1 MSYEL
6 VIVESPTKARI
17 INKFLGEDYKV
28 ESSMGHVRDL
38 PPKEL
43 GIDIKNDFEPTYQL
57 SKDKKKVVS
66 KIKKLVKDSSKIY
79 IAMDEDREGE
89 AIGWHILQA
98 LGMNDPD
105 KKVDRIA
112 FHEITEEA
120 IREALQSPRRI
131 SMDLVNA
138 QQARRILD
146 RIVGYKVS
154 PLLHRKIAKKLSAG
168 RVQSVGLM
176 LIVDREKEVK
186 KFKPVKYYT
195 IEGMFKAG
203 KKAAESKV
211 DAKLWGEAGKK
222 YKKLE
227 ISSADTAKNIIK
239 ECRNDSVKIR
249 DINRKKNNV
258 FPKPPFITSTL
269 QRSAYNRLRFTPA
282 KTMRVAQQLY
292 EGIEL
297 SDGTSTGLITY
308 MRTDSFQI
316 AKSALSASRKYIKE
330 KFASK
335 YLPAKANYY
344 KSKKS
349 AQEAHESIRPTNIF
363 KYPDELKGDINKDQR
378 KLYTLIWEKFIS
390 SQMTPLKEE
399 KVRVKIDCGKY
410 EFRAKGRQL
419 LFDGFTKVLK
429 RHYKENIIPKLEKG
443 EEYKWEELLDV
454 EHETKPPPRYTQATL
469 VKELERNGIGRPST
483 YASIIRTLFKR
494 KYVNSKKGTLIP
506 SEIAEIVVDALKEH
520 FPNIMDK
527 KFTAYMEDKLDEVA
541 KGEKDWK
548 DMLSEFYKKFKQNY
562 DRAVKNM
569 EKLTVKTGKKCPE
582 CGEEL
587 IIKWSKFGKFM
598 ACSGFPDCKKTF
610 DIDKD
615 NNIIKEEKT
624 KYKCPECSS
633 DMVIKNG
640 RYGKFLAC
648 SAYPNCKKIITL
660 DKDGEIV
667 KIPLGWEK
675 CPQCGKDT
683 LIKKG
688 YRGLFLACSGY
699 PKCKF
704 TMSYEEAE
712 KR

>member
-17 INKFLGEDYKV
+17 INKFLGKNYKV

-38 PPKEL
+38 PPRKL
-43 GIDIKNDFEPTYQL
+43 GIDIKNNFEPTYEL
-57 SKDKKKVVS
+57 LKGKKKVVS

-89 AIGWHILQA
+89 AIGWHMLHA
-98 LGMNDPD
+98 LGVSDSD

-120 IREALQSPRRI
+120 IREALQTPRRI

-146 RIVGYKVS
+146 RIVGFKVS
-154 PLLHRKIAKKLSAG
+154 PLLHKKIAKKLSAG
-168 RVQSVGLM
+168 RVQSIGLM

-186 KFKPVKYYT
+186 KFNPVKYYT
-195 IEGMFKAG
+195 IEGSINT
-203 KKAAESKV
+203 ESKNV
-211 DAKLWGEAGKK
+211 EAKLWGASGKK

-227 ISSADTAKNIIK
+227 INSADGAKKIIK
-239 ECRNDSVKIR
+239 ECLDTPAKIKK
-249 DINRKKNNV
+249 IEKKNKKV
-258 FPKPPFITSTL
+258 SPKPPFITSTL
-269 QRSAYNRLRFTPA
+269 QRSAFNRLRFNPA
-282 KTMRVAQQLY
+282 KTMSVAQQLY
-292 EGIEL
+292 EGLEL
-297 SDGTSTGLITY
+297 SDKNSSGLITY

-316 AKSALSASRKYIKE
+316 AKSAIKASRKYIKE
-330 KFASK
+330 NFEDS
-335 YLPAKANYY
+335 YLPSSANYY
-344 KSKKS
+344 KANKS
-349 AQEAHESIRPTNIF
+349 AQEAHECIRPTDIL
-363 KYPDELKGDINKDQR
+363 KLPSDLKGEINQDQY
-378 KLYTLIWEKFIS
+378 KLYSLIWNKFIA

-399 KVRVKIDCGKY
+399 KITVKISCKKY
-410 EFRAKGRQL
+410 EYRAKGRRL
-419 LFDGFTKVLK
+419 LFDGYTKVWEK
-429 RHYKENIIPKLEKG
+429 KYEENIIPELEEG
-443 EEYKWEELLDV
+443 LEFKWDKLLDI

-469 VKELERNGIGRPST
+469 VKELEKNGIGRPST

-494 KYVNSKKGTLIP
+494 KYVSSKKGALVP
-506 SEIAEIVVDALKEH
+506 SEIAEVVVDALKEH

-541 KGEKDWK
+541 KGKKEWK
-548 DMLSEFYKKFKQNY
+548 VMLSEFYEKFKKNY
-562 DRAVKNM
+562 DQAVKNM
-569 EKLTVKTGKKCPE
+569 EKLTIKTGKKCPD
-582 CGEEL
+582 CGQEL
-587 IIKWSKFGKFM
+587 VIKWSKFGKFM

-615 NNIIKEEKT
+615 NKIIKEKKT
-624 KYKCPECSS
+624 DYKCPKCSS
-633 DMVIKNG
+633 EMIIKKG

-648 SAYPNCKKIITL
+648 SAYPKCKNVITL
-660 DKDGEIV
+660 DKEGEIV

-675 CPQCGKDT
+675 CPDCGKNT

-704 TMSYEEAE
+704 TMNYEKAQ